1 MTDLPGYKLHRF
13 LSILLIIIMT
23 VLLINKVVYTHVHIQ
38 SNGAVVAHAHPFSK
52 EDQNHPGSS
61 HQHSNAMIYL
71 LDQLDVLILGL
82 IAVLVNVHFTR
93 PFSYSDPVMDRLLR
107 AFVPLIPGRAPPV
120 CM

>member
-1 MTDLPGYKLHRF
+1 
-13 LSILLIIIMT
+13 
-23 VLLINKVVYTHVHIQ
+23 
-38 SNGAVVAHAHPFSK
+38 
-52 EDQNHPGSS
+52 
-61 HQHSNAMIYL
+61 MIYL